1 MNKLMLCASLAGL
14 MLSGAATSALADDNP
29 GVQIGTLT
37 CHEASG
43 WGVIIGSSRH
53 LRCDFEGASGVEH
66 YTGNITRIGVDVGYQ
81 GASRLVWAVFAP
93 SSDMHSGALSGSYGG
108 VTASAAVGVGAG
120 ANALVGGLDRSV
132 TLQPLSVEGKTGL
145 EVAAGIGGMTLHH
158 DRDEG

>member
-1 MNKLMLCASLAGL
+1 
-14 MLSGAATSALADDNP
+14 
-29 GVQIGTLT
+29 
-37 CHEASG
+37 
-43 WGVIIGSSRH
+43 
-53 LRCDFEGASGVEH
+53 
-66 YTGNITRIGVDVGYQ
+66 
-81 GASRLVWAVFAP
+81 
-93 SSDMHSGALSGSYGG
+93 MHRGALSGSYGG